1 MSRSGQQ
8 ETEPLHK
15 NVNHVEIAKHLKDS
29 EEVQDVTGISPFWK
43 QALGSSPPI
52 IASISSGMLF
62 GYSATLIPE
71 LQKPDSDIQVN
82 LEYASWI
89 ASTVP
94 LLMSFGC
101 LVGGTIMGRY
111 GRKNAHF
118 ILCIPKLLGWLTI
131 YLAPN
136 FAILLVGRI
145 LGGLSAGLLA
155 TLFPTYL
162 GEVSEPKYRGFFLVA
177 PSTALA
183 LGILATHL
191 LGTFL
196 HWRTVALLASILP
209 LITVIVLFLVPET
222 PCWLISQ
229 NRFDEA
235 LKAFRWLR
243 GSSISSKR
251 EFEQMWDKHKET
263 EAISE
268 DSFWNKAF
276 VAFRRPEFVK
286 PFAIIFCCFFTM
298 QFSGPYIVAFYSVSI
313 LSKILGTTMNEYL
326 VMNAIDVLRLVMVI
340 IASGLLRTVR
350 RRVLLLTSGIGTTIS
365 AIGLAVFIFATRYYP
380 HLMEFSWF
388 SVILLVSY
396 IFFISIGIFVL
407 PWCMA
412 GELYP
417 LDCRS
422 LGSSL
427 NISINFFLFFICV
440 KIAPALFE
448 SLGIDGAF
456 LFYGGIALMGTV
468 VLGIVLP
475 ETKDRTLVDIQMQ
488 FIKKKEE
495 ITRNNV

>member
-1 MSRSGQQ
+1 MTQK
-8 ETEPLHK
+8 ETEPLNK
-15 NVNHVEIAKHLKDS
+15 DINNHVEIAKHLH
-29 EEVQDVTGISPFWK
+29 VTDEIETKEASPFWR

-71 LQKPDSDIQVN
+71 LQKPDSDIHVN
-82 LEYASWI
+82 LEFASWI
-89 ASTVP
+89 ASAVP

-101 LVGGTIMGRY
+101 LVGGTIMERY

-118 ILCIPKLLGWLTI
+118 ILCVPKFIGWLTI

-136 FAILLVGRI
+136 FGILLVGRI

-162 GEVSEPKYRGFFLVA
+162 GEVSEPKYRGFFLVG

-183 LGILATHL
+183 LGILTTHV

-196 HWRTVALLASILP
+196 HWRTVALLASVIP
-209 LITVIVLFLVPET
+209 LFTVFVLFFVPET

-229 NRFDEA
+229 NKFNEA
-235 LKAFRWLR
+235 LDAFRWLR
-243 GSSISSKR
+243 GRSVASKH

-263 EAISE
+263 EAQNLD
-268 DSFWNKAF
+268 DSFWNKIYSAF
-276 VAFRRPEFVK
+276 KRPEFVK
-286 PFAIIFCCFFTM
+286 PFLIIFCCFFTM
-298 QFSGPYIVAFYSVSI
+298 QFSGPYIVAFYSVTILQEILRMSI
-313 LSKILGTTMNEYL
+313 NEYL

-340 IASGLLRTVR
+340 IASVLLRVVK
-350 RRVLLLTSGIGTTIS
+350 RRVLLLTSGIGTTVS
-365 AIGLAVFIFATRYYP
+365 ALGLACFLYGQRIFPA
-380 HLMEFSWF
+380 LMEFSWF

-396 IFFISIGIFVL
+396 IFFISIGFFVL

-417 LDCRS
+417 LDCRG

-440 KIAPALFE
+440 KIAPGLFS
-448 SLGIDGAF
+448 SLGMDGTF
-456 LFYGGIALMGTV
+456 LFYGSVALIGTII
-468 VLGIVLP
+468 LGIVLP
-475 ETKDRTLVDIQMQ
+475 ETKNRTLVDIQMQ
-488 FIKKKEE
+488 FIKKTDV
-495 ITRNNV
+495 IRNDI

>member
-1 MSRSGQQ
+1 M
-8 ETEPLHK
+8 
-15 NVNHVEIAKHLKDS
+15 
-29 EEVQDVTGISPFWK
+29 
-43 QALGSSPPI
+43 

-71 LQKPDSDIQVN
+71 LQKPSSDIHVN

-118 ILCIPKLLGWLTI
+118 ILCIPKFLGWITI

-136 FAILLVGRI
+136 FGILLVGRI

-162 GEVSEPKYRGFFLVA
+162 GEVSEPKYRGFFLVG

-183 LGILATHL
+183 LGILATHV

-196 HWRTVALLASILP
+196 HWRTVALLAAILP
-209 LITVIVLFLVPET
+209 LLTTFVLLFVPET

-229 NRFDEA
+229 NRFNDA
-235 LKAFRWLR
+235 LESFRWLR
-243 GSSISSKR
+243 GISSASKH

-263 EAISE
+263 ENINTE
-268 DSFWNKAF
+268 DNFWNKAYL
-276 VAFRRPEFVK
+276 AFKRPEFVK
-286 PFAIIFCCFFTM
+286 PFMIIFCCFFTM
-298 QFSGPYIVAFYSVSI
+298 QFSGPYIVAFYSVTI
-313 LSKILGTTMNEYL
+313 LSKILGTTINEYW
-326 VMNAIDVLRLVMVI
+326 VMNSIDVLRLIMVI
-340 IASGLLRTVR
+340 IASALLRVVR

-365 AIGLAVFIFATRYYP
+365 ATGLSLFLYGTRFFP
-380 HLMEFSWF
+380 SLIEFSWF

-456 LFYGGIALMGTV
+456 LFYGSIALIGTII
-468 VLGIVLP
+468 LGIILP
-475 ETKDRTLVDIQMQ
+475 ETKNRTLVDIQMQ
-488 FIKKKEE
+488 FIKKNEVV
-495 ITRNNV
+495 IGRNGA